1 MNINMPTHAP
11 QLFSLVKEDG
21 TLELSLVQAA
31 LPDPKEDQVLVKV
44 LATPINPSDLGLL
57 FGAADMSTA
66 RASQVNGLPRV
77 VADIPPAG
85 MRAMAGRVGQPMPV
99 GNEGAGIVVKAGA
112 SPAAQALLGR
122 SVAILGGAA
131 YSQYRCVWVTDCLAL
146 PHGTAPAAGAS
157 CFVNPLTALAMTE
170 VMRRERHSALLHTAA
185 ASNLGQMLVR
195 VCLKDGISLVNVV
208 RSDAQAELLRGIG
221 AKFVCNSSAPTFLD
235 DLTSALVTTGA
246 TVAFDAIGGG
256 KLAGQILT
264 CMETAAV
271 TGMKTYS
278 RYGSATFKQ
287 VYIYGAL
294 DMSPTIL
301 TRSFG
306 LTWSVSGFLLTP
318 FLMKIGAS
326 AVQSLK
332 DRVVSELTTTFASHY
347 SREISLVET
356 LQLDVIAAY
365 NKRATGEKYLI
376 CPHQGE

>member
-1 MNINMPTHAP
+1 
-11 QLFSLVKEDG
+11 
-21 TLELSLVQAA
+21 
-31 LPDPKEDQVLVKV
+31 
-44 LATPINPSDLGLL
+44 
-57 FGAADMSTA
+57 
-66 RASQVNGLPRV
+66 
-77 VADIPPAG
+77 
-85 MRAMAGRVGQPMPV
+85 
-99 GNEGAGIVVKAGA
+99 
-112 SPAAQALLGR
+112 
-122 SVAILGGAA
+122 
-131 YSQYRCVWVTDCLAL
+131 
-146 PHGTAPAAGAS
+146 
-157 CFVNPLTALAMTE
+157 
-170 VMRRERHSALLHTAA
+170 
-185 ASNLGQMLVR
+185 
-195 VCLKDGISLVNVV
+195 
-208 RSDAQAELLRGIG
+208 
-221 AKFVCNSSAPTFLD
+221 
-235 DLTSALVTTGA
+235 
-246 TVAFDAIGGG
+246 
-256 KLAGQILT
+256 
-264 CMETAAV
+264 
-271 TGMKTYS
+271 MKTYS